1 MPKDNVIPVP
11 DLKATNSFSRISDSG
26 DLLRI
31 SSRLIQIWYQNEFA
45 QAQRVVDDNIQ
56 MLGRLHNHQQASQGT
71 YRQEQSGRLKA
82 EDCIQYYNYFCA
94 IERKMAQQA
103 VRIRESEAEA
113 EVRRTRL
120 EIASRDRLVIDELKK
135 ADFRRFRREA
145 LKMEQ
150 MYIDEAGYTSADFWE
165 E

>member
-1 MPKDNVIPVP
+1 MRSYRFPLEQVLDIRKDVE
-11 DLKATNSFSRISDSG
+11 RQ
-26 DLLRI
+26 R
-31 SSRLIQIWYQNEFA
+31 QNEFA

-56 MLGRLHNHQQASQGT
+56 ILGRLHNHQQVSQGT
-71 YRQEQSGRLKA
+71 YRQEQSGQLKA
-82 EDCIQYYNYFCA
+82 EDCIQYYNYFCT

-135 ADFRRFRREA
+135 TDLKRFRREA

-150 MYIDEAGYTSADFWE
+150 MYIDEAGTITYNYKKRSNSR
-165 E
+165 